1 LLEKRSMMSSVGV
14 RVFQFAIV
22 VVRGGNDVVEV
33 ESILDAVWFEKK
45 LIFVFFFFVSFD

>member
-1 LLEKRSMMSSVGV
+1 LLEKRSMMSVGV

-22 VVRGGNDVVEV
+22 VVRGNDVVEV

>member
-1 LLEKRSMMSSVGV
+1 MLEKRSMMSVGV
-14 RVFQFAIV
+14 RVFHFATV
-22 VVRGGNDVVEV
+22 VVRGNDVVEV

>member
-1 LLEKRSMMSSVGV
+1 MLEKRSMMSVGV

-45 LIFVFFFFVSFD
+45 LIFVFFFSFFD

>member
-1 LLEKRSMMSSVGV
+1 MLEKRSMMSVGV
-14 RVFQFAIV
+14 RVFLATV
-22 VVRGGNDVVEV
+22 VVRGNDVVEV

>member
-1 LLEKRSMMSSVGV
+1 LLEKRSMMSVGV
-14 RVFQFAIV
+14 RVFLAIV
-22 VVRGGNDVVEV
+22 VVRGNDIVEV

>member
-1 LLEKRSMMSSVGV
+1 MLEKRSMMSVGV
-14 RVFQFAIV
+14 RVFLAIV
-22 VVRGGNDVVEV
+22 VVRGNDIVEV

>member
-1 LLEKRSMMSSVGV
+1 MLEKRSMMSVGV
-14 RVFQFAIV
+14 RVFLAIV
-22 VVRGGNDVVEV
+22 VVRGNDVVEV